1 MGRLVWIGLGAV
13 AGVVAVRRATS
24 VVRSYTPQG
33 LQGRA
38 SGWAEGAR
46 AFAEQVRVGAAERE
60 QELRV
65 ALGVDA
71 GAMSETEARDLIERP
86 TSPRG

>member
-1 MGRLVWIGLGAV
+1 MGRLVWVGLGAV
-13 AGVVAVRRATS
+13 AGVVAVRRAAG
-24 VVRSYTPQG
+24 VVRAYTPAG

-38 SGWAEGAR
+38 EGWVDAGRRFAAE
-46 AFAEQVRVGAAERE
+46 VRSGAAERE
-60 QELRV
+60 AELRV

-71 GAMSETEARDLIERP
+71 GAMSEPEVRDLLERP

>member
-13 AGVVAVRRATS
+13 AGVVAVRRAAG
-24 VVRSYTPQG
+24 VARSYTPAG

-38 SGWAEGAR
+38 SGWADAAR
-46 AFAEQVRVGAAERE
+46 AFAAEVRAGAAERE

-71 GAMSETEARDLIERP
+71 GAMSEAEARDLIDNP
-86 TSPRG
+86 SSPRG

>member
-1 MGRLVWIGLGAV
+1 MGRLVWIGFGAV
-13 AGVVAVRRATS
+13 AGVVAVRRAAG
-24 VVRSYTPQG
+24 VARSYTPKG
-33 LQGRA
+33 LHGRA
-38 SGWAEGAR
+38 TGWSEAARSFAAEVR
-46 AFAEQVRVGAAERE
+46 AGAAERE

-86 TSPRG
+86 TSPRA